1 MNKKIKSL
9 VIGLGNIGL
18 NYDIGKKKEI
28 LSHCKALNLNKSYEL
43 IGAVDKDLNKI
54 KTFNKIYKKPYFK
67 SIDKALIKLK
77 PELIVISCNTEY
89 HYDMFKKIKKCKSLK
104 YVLLEK
110 PGTLNFKNLKKI
122 LTFFEKKNIK
132 VFINYFRLFDNYYV
146 DIANKIKKNK
156 YLEIFVFYNR
166 GILNNCGHFISFFN
180 LFVKNFKKIKIIKV
194 YKKQKYDY
202 EADFQ
207 LIYQNAKINFFRNNI
222 KELLNLKTII
232 NGDKS
237 NWTSLKN
244 FNEFSFCN
252 VIEDSFLK
260 KNKNYT
266 SDKIIVN
273 KNILIPQSIVYNKI
287 FKSTKED
294 KESHKKN
301 SIKTLKILNNI
312 IFKIKKFRRK

>member
-1 MNKKIKSL
+1 
-9 VIGLGNIGL
+9 
-18 NYDIGKKKEI
+18 
-28 LSHCKALNLNKSYEL
+28 
-43 IGAVDKDLNKI
+43 
-54 KTFNKIYKKPYFK
+54 
-67 SIDKALIKLK
+67 
-77 PELIVISCNTEY
+77 
-89 HYDMFKKIKKCKSLK
+89 FKKIKKCKSLK